1 MEYIG
6 LLSLGVSLLTLA
18 LVFQVWSGMS
28 REFRNQRQE
37 SESRALSQQH
47 LTSEAIANGL
57 RSVSEAHKGD
67 LEALSRETARLLE
80 AYRQTM
86 QNSSENIDKRV
97 EQLRL
102 SQEDRLT
109 RLGESMDQR
118 LERTSENMDRR
129 LLAMQQ
135 DTDKRL
141 SEMRDS
147 TEKRL
152 ASLQQNNEQKLEEMR
167 ATVDEK
173 LHKTLE
179 ERIGQSFAL
188 VSKRLEEVYKG
199 LGEMQNLAVGVGD
212 LKKVLSNVKTRGI
225 LGEIQLGAILEQIL
239 APEQYQANVT
249 TKKGSREAVEFAIK
263 LPGADEGTVWLPID
277 AKFPADAYHQLLE
290 AYDTADPQAVAGCAA
305 ALERR
310 IKSFA
315 KDIRDKYLNP
325 PVTTDFAIMFLPVEG
340 LYAEVVRMGLVETLQ
355 RDYKVNIAGPTT
367 LAALLNSLQ
376 MGFKTLAIQKR
387 SGEVWQVLGAVKT
400 EFDKFEKV
408 LAATQ
413 QRLEQANSELD
424 KLVGVRT
431 RQIQRRLK
439 SVSTLPEEESQRLL
453 EQTEEGGAQ
462 SEGFDEE

>member
-1 MEYIG
+1 MEYMGVAAFFAVILVLI
-6 LLSLGVSLLTLA
+6 LLVLAWASLT
-18 LVFQVWSGMS
+18 
-28 REFRNQRQE
+28 RELRLQRQE
-37 SESRALSQQH
+37 NESRALNQQH
-47 LTSEAIANGL
+47 LTTEAINGGL
-57 RSVSEAHKGD
+57 RSAAETHKED

-86 QNSSENIDKRV
+86 QAAGETMDQRM
-97 EQLRL
+97 EQLRQ
-102 SQEDRLT
+102 SQELRLDKLGQALRESLNQT
-109 RLGESMDQR
+109 R
-118 LERTSENMDRR
+118 ENMDRR
-129 LLAMQQ
+129 LAVMQEQ
-135 DTDKRL
+135 
-141 SEMRDS
+141 

-152 ASLQQNNEQKLEEMR
+152 FGMQQDNERQLEAMR
-167 ATVDEK
+167 STVDEK

-179 ERIGQSFAL
+179 ERLGQSFAL
-188 VSKRLEEVYKG
+188 VSKCLEEVYKG
-199 LGEMQNLAVGVGD
+199 VGEMQSLAVGVGD

-249 TKKGSREAVEFAIK
+249 TKKGSRETVEFAVR
-263 LPGADEGTVWLPID
+263 LPGADEGAVWLPID
-277 AKFPADAYHQLLE
+277 AKFPADAYQQLLE
-290 AYDTADPQAVAGCAA
+290 AYDAADPQGVTASTA

-315 KDIRDKYLNP
+315 KEIRDKYLNP
-325 PVTTDFAIMFLPVEG
+325 PVTTDFAILFLPVEG

-376 MGFKTLAIQKR
+376 MGFRTLAIQKR

-400 EFDKFEKV
+400 EFDKFERV

-413 QRLEQANSELD
+413 QRLEQAHSELD

-439 SVSTLPEEESQRLL
+439 SVSSLPEAEAAEMLGQEDGEGLSQGEE
-453 EQTEEGGAQ
+453 E
-462 SEGFDEE
+462 